1 MPLIVKIRCNV
12 NDDKSGHEVQLLLT
26 WPTLND
32 LLCCIASCPS
42 FAQCHVIQQSEC
54 RTAGSTDFF
63 NFVFNQEHFSW
74 TVHPLQC
81 RCWTAR
87 GGIST
92 NQYYSTAEEEATT
105 TLFCIIILNWLYSSV
120 GCNYNKS
127 VDYKKKIVISSSK
140 EVIAKEMHLLAW
152 NKTSEERS
160 SFWVKSL
167 SFEINH

>member
-1 MPLIVKIRCNV
+1 MQDEGKHFVLLNTNSSHSLIIKDGNNYWGMPLIVKIRCNA

-74 TVHPLQC
+74 TVHPLQVQMLNCKRRNKYESVLLYC
-81 RCWTAR
+81 RRRGHNNSLLYNYSKFIIFICW
-87 GGIST
+87 
-92 NQYYSTAEEEATT
+92 
-105 TLFCIIILNWLYSSV
+105 V
-120 GCNYNKS
+120 
-127 VDYKKKIVISSSK
+127 
-140 EVIAKEMHLLAW
+140 
-152 NKTSEERS
+152 
-160 SFWVKSL
+160 
-167 SFEINH
+167 